1 MICTVSTAH
10 WVRVL
15 DEYPPYY
22 LLGSDR
28 RKILCNTPS
37 ISGLVGGMK
46 MAFPIMFSLNIAS
59 LTFLCLDTTEGFV
72 NISAADV
79 SGRLD
84 V

>member
-1 MICTVSTAH
+1 
-10 WVRVL
+10 
-15 DEYPPYY
+15 
-22 LLGSDR
+22 
-28 RKILCNTPS
+28 
-37 ISGLVGGMK
+37 